1 MSNQGS
7 LPDAANAMVPPE
19 PSGAD
24 GGSPGPPPPL
34 APTPGSAPSPAVAA
48 PSAPPPPAAPKSRSD
63 LVREASATWANQLID
78 IGGRNNLL
86 FYRDLRAGTLDL
98 TTVDPLSID
107 GLLAGRTVRL
117 SSLFLLEPQ
126 RRDAMNRARTI
137 HARARENDEERGIT
151 TLYIA
156 LGLATW
162 TPVRGTATPAAPILL
177 RPAELRPRGA
187 AQDDFE
193 LQATGEMEVNPILL
207 HTLRTDFGRSADA
220 EALLAQLDGAIDT
233 RAEAAATYDWLHLQ
247 ADGVRGFSMADRVVL
262 GNFLYAKLPMVRD
275 IETSQAAIEAH
286 DLLSA
291 VAGDATA
298 RTALRHRDE
307 TAAAVQPPDSTP
319 PSDEFLVLDADA
331 SQHEAVNRILAGQDL
346 IIKGP
351 PGTGKSQTIANLI
364 ASLLARDQKVLFVA
378 EKRAA
383 IDAVFKRLNRVG
395 LADMILDIHG
405 GVRSRRALADD
416 LARSLAAASQAAPVD
431 VTALST
437 ELATLRARLNDTAR
451 ALHVPRDPWAVT
463 IYGARA
469 RLDELPRTAAT
480 VLRFRGDQIRAM
492 GRPRFDVAMAS
503 LRRWLELG
511 GLRLPASSWAAA
523 PIDTPDAA
531 LGALDDVRAL
541 AAQTPTLHALLRQAA
556 AETGLP
562 DPGSSTGRRAAIE
575 RWIAARSFVA
585 TFTPEA
591 ASADLDRLVADV
603 APAASGAVGRTI
615 AGVFSGRYRAA
626 RAQVRG
632 LLRAPLSDENAQ
644 FMLVAARDLRDAWPA
659 GAGTPRPPVR
669 LDEIVAESQAFD
681 ATLARVVAATGQP
694 HLATAEWPMLEQ
706 RLADLLRDADIVRK
720 LPDLRRLD
728 VELRAARFGPLIDEA
743 RAAGLS
749 DTDALARAEYAWL
762 RSVIDEVEFRDPLL
776 ATFDAETHT
785 ATIARFRAAD
795 RRHLEMNAA
804 RLVRI
809 YAEHAVRA
817 RDAHPDEAAIL
828 KGQANRKRGHLPLRQ
843 LFGKAPNVLLAVKP
857 CWAMSPLVVSQVLPG
872 DRPWFDVVV
881 FDEAS
886 QVTPADAVPALMRGR
901 RVVVAGDNRQLP
913 PTAFFLA
920 TAPEEE
926 EREGE
931 AADIAPLTGFE
942 SILDSLG
949 PLLPETMLEW
959 HYRSQDERLIAF
971 SNGAFY
977 DGRLTTF
984 PGPAGSESLEH
995 VLVNAKAVAADEESV
1010 HEEVREVVRRVIHHA
1025 ETHPD
1030 QSLGVIAMGIT
1041 HANRIGDALREELR
1055 GRADLDAFFAEDR
1068 EEPFFVKNLERV
1080 QGDER
1085 DAIILSIGYGKGADG
1100 RLFYRFGPINMEG
1113 GERRLNVA
1121 ITRARR
1127 HMTVI
1132 SSFRASEMD
1141 PARVTR
1147 RGPALLRDYLV
1158 YAESGGSAAGLA
1170 PAGAGPTD
1178 GFETTVRGALAAAG
1192 LAVQAHLGYS
1202 REWIDLAVR
1211 DRFTPERYV
1220 LAVETDGPM
1229 YGRARTARDRD
1240 RLRQEQLERLGWA
1253 FQRAW
1258 SREWDTA
1265 PDDAVARL
1273 VEAAQPTAPVDLGE
1287 AAAPVVVAPEAA
1299 ADPATD
1305 PSAGGEM
1312 LPVPGPPSGAVAPP
1326 PRGPRPRIPRYV
1338 SITEYP
1344 PQTLVALMTWLESD
1358 GLLRT
1363 EDEVIDEAM
1372 RELGFARHGSRIDA
1386 ALGQA
1391 LKVSR
1396 HQRAR

>member
-1 MSNQGS
+1 MRDQDSPSN
-7 LPDAANAMVPPE
+7 AADPV
-19 PSGAD
+19 
-24 GGSPGPPPPL
+24 
-34 APTPGSAPSPAVAA
+34 
-48 PSAPPPPAAPKSRSD
+48 APPNPRSD
-63 LVREASATWANQLID
+63 LVREASAIWANQLID
-78 IGGRNNLL
+78 VGGRNNLL

-98 TTVDPLSID
+98 TAVDPLAID
-107 GLLAGRTVRL
+107 ALLAGRAVRL
-117 SSLFLLEPQ
+117 SSLFPLEPQ

-137 HARARENDEERGIT
+137 HAKARENDEERGIT
-151 TLYIA
+151 TMHIA

-162 TPVRGTATPAAPILL
+162 TPIRGTATPAAPILL

-193 LQATGEMEVNPILL
+193 LQAAGEMEVNPILL
-207 HTLRTDFGRSADA
+207 HTLKTDFGRTVDG

-233 RAEAAATYDWLHLQ
+233 RAETGAVYDWLHLQ
-247 ADGVRGFSMADRVVL
+247 AEGVRGFSMTDRLVL

-275 IETSQAAIEAH
+275 IEGSQAAIEGH

-298 RTALRHRDE
+298 RAAVRYRDA
-307 TAAAVQPPDSTP
+307 TAAAAVKPPDSTP
-319 PSDEFLVLDADA
+319 PMDEFLVLDADA

-346 IIKGP
+346 VIKGP

-383 IDAVFKRLNRVG
+383 IDAVFKRLSRVG
-395 LADMILDIHG
+395 VADMILDIHG

-431 VTALST
+431 VTALSA
-437 ELATLRARLNDTAR
+437 ELATLRGRLNDTAR
-451 ALHVPRDPWAVT
+451 ALHAQREPWAVT
-463 IYGARA
+463 VYGARA
-469 RLDELPRTAAT
+469 RLDELPPAAAT
-480 VLRFRGDQIRAM
+480 AIRFRGDQVRAM
-492 GRPRFDVAMAS
+492 GRPVFDDAVAK
-503 LRRWLELG
+503 LRSWLELG
-511 GLRLPASSWAAA
+511 GLRLPASAWAAA

-531 LGALDDVRAL
+531 LQALDDVRAL
-541 AAQTPTLHALLRQAA
+541 QQQIPALRSLLTQAA
-556 AETGLP
+556 VETGHP
-562 DPGSSTGRRAAIE
+562 DPGTVAERRGALE
-575 RWIAARSFVA
+575 RWTAAQSFVA
-585 TFTPEA
+585 TFTADA
-591 ASADLDRLVADV
+591 ASADLDRLVADF
-603 APAASGAVGRTI
+603 APAADGAIGRTL
-615 AGVFSGRYRAA
+615 AGLFSGTYRTA
-626 RAQVRG
+626 RTQVRG
-632 LLRAPLSDENAQ
+632 ILRAPLSDENAQ
-644 FMLVAARDLRDAWPA
+644 FMLVAGRDLRDAWPP
-659 GAGTPRPPVR
+659 GGGSPRPPAR
-669 LDEIVAESQAFD
+669 LAEILERSQTFD
-681 ATLARVVAATGQP
+681 ATLARVITATGRP
-694 HLATAEWPMLEQ
+694 DLEAVAWPGLAQ
-706 RLADLLRDADIVRK
+706 GVADLLRDADVVRK

-728 VELRAARFGPLIDEA
+728 RELRAGGLGLLVDEA
-743 RAAGLS
+743 RGA
-749 DTDALARAEYAWL
+749 ALADEETVARVEYAWL

-776 ATFDAETHT
+776 ATFDAVTHT

-795 RRHLEMNAA
+795 RHHLEMNAV
-804 RLVRI
+804 RLLRI

-828 KGQANRKRGHLPLRQ
+828 KAQANRKRGHLPLRQ
-843 LFGKAPNVLLAVKP
+843 LFQKAPNVLLAVKP

-872 DRPWFDVVV
+872 DRPYFDVVV

-901 RVVVAGDNRQLP
+901 RVVVAGDSRQLP
-913 PTAFFLA
+913 PTAFFMA
-920 TAPEEE
+920 AQPEDE

-931 AADIAPLTGFE
+931 VGDLAPLTGFE

-995 VLVNAKAVAADEESV
+995 VLVDAQAVAADEESV
-1010 HEEVREVVRRVIHHA
+1010 DEEVREVVRRVIHHA

-1030 QSLGVIAMGIT
+1030 QTLGVIAMGIT

-1147 RGPALLRDYLV
+1147 KGPALLREYLA
-1158 YAESGGSAAGLA
+1158 YAESGGSLTGLQPAATCA
-1170 PAGAGPTD
+1170 TD
-1178 GFETTVRGALAAAG
+1178 GFEATVSGALAAAG
-1192 LAVQAHLGYS
+1192 LTVEPHLGSS

-1211 DRFTPERYV
+1211 DRFSPERYV
-1220 LAVETDGPM
+1220 LAVETDGPF

-1253 FQRAW
+1253 FQRTW
-1258 SREWDTA
+1258 SREWETA
-1265 PDDAVARL
+1265 PGVAVARL
-1273 VEAAQPTAPVDLGE
+1273 VEASQPTAPVDLGE
-1287 AAAPVVVAPEAA
+1287 AAAPIVTMPETV
-1299 ADPATD
+1299 ADPPAGSAT
-1305 PSAGGEM
+1305 
-1312 LPVPGPPSGAVAPP
+1312 VPGSGSPTPAAVAPP
-1326 PRGPRPRIPRYV
+1326 PRGPSPRIPRYA
-1338 SITEYP
+1338 SITDYP
-1344 PQTLVALMTWLESD
+1344 LTTLVALMTWLESD

-1363 EDEVIDEAM
+1363 EEEVIDEAM

-1386 ALGQA
+1386 TLSQA

-1396 HQRAR
+1396 HQRGPTAR